1 VHGLKIWE
9 DLELHAHDLA
19 QINNDSI
26 WMDNLIMLMKKFLPN
41 MSLIAQKLN
50 IRILDV
56 NFT

>member
-1 VHGLKIWE
+1 MHGLKIWE